1 MKARRSP
8 AIDLNRQYQS
18 DLQTQQT
25 NESWLGKHKSGFWK
39 EKEKGA
45 ELYAKKE
52 KTNGTL
58 RHLQTTIAL
67 RGIIQLNLTLFGK
80 RKSRGFRKGNW
91 SEEHDQIIEIT

>member
-1 MKARRSP
+1 VIGKTQIRVLEGERKRR
-8 AIDLNRQYQS
+8 
-18 DLQTQQT
+18 
-25 NESWLGKHKSGFWK
+25 
-39 EKEKGA
+39 

-80 RKSRGFRKGNW
+80 RKSRGFRKGN
-91 SEEHDQIIEIT
+91 